1 MPNNI
6 SAISCVNRFP
16 ISGKLFLPHRL
27 AAMKRN
33 PLSES
38 DKAAA
43 ANLRRIWD
51 EKKRDLGLTQEKA
64 AEAMGFTTQ
73 GAVSHYLNGYMPLNT
88 DNLLKFAA
96 LLEVPPSAI
105 RPDIDDLLGNALRA
119 EQTRRPMPTL
129 TADQLMVAEMY
140 AVVPPEKRAEMLDQM
155 ARNPDRYKAL
165 LDALLTEVAHST
177 VRVGGGAKL
186 SWTGTERRR
195 TKGEEND

>member
-1 MPNNI
+1 
-6 SAISCVNRFP
+6 
-16 ISGKLFLPHRL
+16 
-27 AAMKRN
+27 MKRK